1 MLEFL
6 GRLFGREEGSKKAA
20 KDRLRLVLVH
30 DRASLSP
37 QLLECL
43 KEDLIQTIS
52 KYLEIDIDGL
62 EVNLD
67 QEEETMAL
75 VANIPIRSVRRGVP
89 AKANS

>member
-1 MLEFL
+1 MFDFL
-6 GRLFGREEGSKKAA
+6 GRIFGKDEGSKKAA

-37 QLLECL
+37 RLIDSL
-43 KEDLIQTIS
+43 KEDLIEVIS
-52 KYLEIDIDGL
+52 KYMEIDEEGL
-62 EVNLD
+62 EVALD

-75 VANIPIRSVRRGVP
+75 IANIPVRQVRRGAE